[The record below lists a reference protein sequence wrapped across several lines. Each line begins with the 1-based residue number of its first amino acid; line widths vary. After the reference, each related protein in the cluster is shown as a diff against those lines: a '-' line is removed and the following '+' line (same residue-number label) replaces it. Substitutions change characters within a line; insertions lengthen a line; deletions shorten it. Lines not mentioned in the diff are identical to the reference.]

1 MNNNQINSRRPLYL
15 GGALSAIIVLIC
27 LVSFPI
33 VTKFFE
39 YKITDIKFS
48 FREFLDNEPDLNSSI
63 VMVNLDDYSKIESG
77 KPFWPYSY
85 YAAVIDKVTSGNPTS
100 LGIDII
106 FTNSV
111 DTSGWSILLKT
122 LEESFLAVNPY
133 LVKFGDSKDPMDIN
147 LHGDIF
153 SELSMDDLSR
163 ANPDLIKH
171 VVDIPYKSQSA
182 VMDNSSGIGFVNIE
196 PDQDGILR
204 RLPLVA
210 EINGMLAPHFTLKLL
225 CDHLQYELG
234 KIELVD
240 KRTLI
245 FHDFPI
251 GDENKNITIPLD
263 GNGNMVINYLSFDK
277 VQKLRKSGK
286 FISVSAWDVMNAR
299 PFDYSN
305 KTVIFG
311 DNSSTVKEFSFTPMD
326 GHLSNQLI
334 FATAISNI
342 MNDDFIQPS
351 KSRISLLFLAM
362 FIAFFIFISK
372 KVNVL
377 KFGIISG
384 TSLICYVLFN
394 FLVFAFFGVLI
405 PVLIVIIPLFVSV
418 TFMLI
423 FLIYESQVKMGVLEG
438 SLSSF
443 LSPPLMEK
451 IKNNPDMLKLGGE
464 RKRISVLFSD
474 IVSFT
479 NFTDK
484 ADPAEVQ
491 AVLEEYFAEMAK
503 IIFKNNGIVD
513 KYLGDGILAFFE
525 NPPDGV
531 TSAQASVKAAKEMKE
546 KAEALDKKYKEQKRF
561 PFAICVGIA
570 TGYAKVGNIGPPE
583 KVDYTIIGSV
593 VNKASRLDGPGDPGD
608 ILMDEDTYHFIKDD
622 YEVKD
627 FGSHALKGF
636 EKKIQIYLLR

>member
-1 MNNNQINSRRPLYL
+1 M
-15 GGALSAIIVLIC
+15 GGAFSAIIVLIC
-27 LVSFPI
+27 LVFLPI
-33 VTKFFE
+33 VTQFFE
-39 YKITDIKFS
+39 YKITDMKFY
-48 FREFLDNEPDLNSSI
+48 FRDWLDNEPELNSSI

-85 YAAVIDKVTSGNPTS
+85 YASVIDKVTSGNPTS

-111 DTSGWSILLKT
+111 DTSGWGQLVST
-122 LEESFLAVNPY
+122 LGESFLAVNPY
-133 LVKFGDSKDPMDIN
+133 LAKFGDSNNPIDIN
-147 LHGDIF
+147 LHEDIF
-153 SELSMDDLSR
+153 SELSMDELSK

-171 VVDIPYKSQSA
+171 IVDIPYKSQIE
-182 VMDNSSGIGFVNIE
+182 VMENSSGIGFVNIE
-196 PDQDGILR
+196 TDQDGILR

-210 EINGMLAPHFTLKLL
+210 EINGMLAPHFILKLL

-234 KIELVD
+234 KIELIN
-240 KRTLI
+240 KRTLV
-245 FHDFPI
+245 FHDFPM
-251 GDENKNITIPLD
+251 GDENRDVTIPLD
-263 GNGNMVINYLSFDK
+263 GNGNMVINYVSFDK
-277 VQKLRKSGK
+277 IQNLRKSKK
-286 FISVSAWDVMNAR
+286 FTSVSAWDIMNSR
-299 PFDYSN
+299 PYDY
-305 KTVIFG
+305 KERTVIFG
-311 DNSSTVKEFSFTPMD
+311 DNSSTVKEYSLTPMD

-334 FATAISNI
+334 FATVMSNI

-351 KSRISLLFLAM
+351 RSIISTLFLAI
-362 FIAFFIFISK
+362 FISFFIFLSK
-372 KVNVL
+372 QVNVF
-377 KFGIISG
+377 KFGIIAGS
-384 TSLICYVLFN
+384 SLIVYFVFN
-394 FLVFAFFGVLI
+394 FLIFNFFGVLI
-405 PVLIVIIPLFVSV
+405 PVLLVMIPLFVSLSY
-418 TFMLI
+418 MLI

-491 AVLEEYFAEMAK
+491 AVLEEYFADMAA

-531 TSAQASVKAAKEMKE
+531 TSAQASVKTAMEMKK
-546 KAEALDKKYKEQKRF
+546 KAEELDKKYKEQKRF

-593 VNKASRLDGPGDPGD
+593 VNKAARLDGPGDPGD
-608 ILMDEDTYHFIKDD
+608 ILMDEDTYHFVKDD
-622 YEVKD
+622 YDISD

-636 EKKIQIYLLR
+636 DKEIQIYLLK